1 MSANR
6 IKKRVQVM
14 LPPSTFEVIQEISDL
29 GGVSMGA
36 LLAEFI
42 TENEDG
48 LKMIRDALKAAK
60 SQDLSG
66 AIDRIQSALLD
77 SMGRGIEL
85 SKEMNEHRNKT
96 GK

>member
-14 LPPSTFEVIQEISDL
+14 LPPSTFEVIQEISEL

-42 TENEDG
+42 TENEQG
-48 LKMIRDALKAAK
+48 LKMIRDALQAAK
-60 SQDLSG
+60 NQDLSG
-66 AIDRIQSALLD
+66 AIDRIQATLLD

-85 SKEMNEHRNKT
+85 TKEMNDYKNKD
-96 GK
+96 KS